1 MQDDETDVIIV
12 GGGFSGLVAANRM
25 AQLGLKPLVLEKG
38 TDEFYFCNGRL
49 TGGAVHACYRD
60 VNTAPAELEEAIAA
74 TNPLAAGSPLSS
86 AIANNARRVVDFL
99 MSEGLRFIKAGP
111 QEYQNRVLAPPRPN
125 YPGLHWQG
133 RGGDVMIRTLE
144 ANLVK
149 RGGTLRR
156 GARAH
161 EIRRTT
167 AGFELM
173 VENIGPLKAGG
184 QQSTEQLSC
193 RSVIIADGGFQ
204 SDPAFLR
211 QFITSHP
218 EKILQRG
225 GGTSMGDGVRLA
237 QSLGADLVDMGNFYG
252 HPLCLDAFDN
262 PKLWPYPFL
271 DGLVTSGI
279 VVGADAQRLLNEG
292 NGGVYAANMI
302 ARHEDPLS
310 TIVIFDKN
318 IWEGPGKHGAIPPN
332 PHVPAVGGHVEQ
344 ADSIAE
350 LAPRLG
356 LDATVLSRVVEQYNA
371 ALQAGKLDS
380 LSPART
386 SVKYPAM
393 PILQAPFYAIRL
405 CAGITYTMGGIAID
419 AHSRALKPDGDDIP
433 GLYAVGT
440 AAGGIEGGPKA
451 GYVGGLIISGVTAL
465 LAAEDLTSRI
475 RGDLMEK
482 A

>member
-1 MQDDETDVIIV
+1 MQDEETDVIIV

-49 TGGAVHACYRD
+49 TGGAMHACYRD
-60 VNTAPAELEEAIAA
+60 VNTAPVELEKAIGM
-74 TNPLAAGSPLSS
+74 TNPLAVGSPLSS
-86 AIANNARRVVDFL
+86 AVANNAKRVVDFL
-99 MSEGLRFIKAGP
+99 MSEGMRFIKAGP

-161 EIRRTT
+161 DIRHT
-167 AGFELM
+167 ATGFELT
-173 VENIGPLKAGG
+173 VENVDPLKAGHPA
-184 QQSTEQLSC
+184 STEQLAC

-204 SDPAFLR
+204 SDPGFLR
-211 QFITSHP
+211 QFITDHP

-252 HPLCLDAFDN
+252 HPLCLDAFEN

-279 VVGADAQRLLNEG
+279 VVAADAQRFFNEG
-292 NGGVYAANMI
+292 DGGVYAANMI

-310 TIVIFDKN
+310 AIVIFDKN
-318 IWEGPGKHGAIPPN
+318 IWEGPGRHGAIPPN

-344 ADSIAE
+344 ANSIAE
-350 LAPRLG
+350 LAPRVG
-356 LDATVLSRVVEQYNA
+356 LDPSVLSRVVEQYNA
-371 ALQAGKLDS
+371 ALQAGELAS

-386 SVKYPAM
+386 CVKYPAM
-393 PILQAPFYAIRL
+393 PIVQAPFYAIRL

-419 AHSRALKPDGDDIP
+419 ARGRVLKTDGAEVS
-433 GLYAVGT
+433 GLYAIGT
-440 AAGGIEGGPKA
+440 AAGGIEGGPKT

-465 LAAEDLTSRI
+465 LAAEDVASRI
-475 RGDLMEK
+475 RDH
-482 A
+482 AVVTV